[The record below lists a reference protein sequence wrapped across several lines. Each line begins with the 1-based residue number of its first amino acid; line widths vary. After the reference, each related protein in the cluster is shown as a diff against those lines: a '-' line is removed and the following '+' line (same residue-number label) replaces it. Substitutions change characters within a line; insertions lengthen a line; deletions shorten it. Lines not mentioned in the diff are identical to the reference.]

1 MIISYFGYYLQHRI
15 SSEKHLI
22 DLSTFLKTFAALE
35 EPLFKGS
42 FMHNS
47 EHIYLQGLS
56 GNVCVL
62 VMTRDGEKFKKIN
75 TTDLSISEIRKML
88 GQDEKI
94 GFASYLVLKEYYF
107 GFASTSL
114 APKFDA
120 FCNMVNTLLSYTGNG
135 SWQFCIKPLTHQ
147 ATKQEAVSMNYI
159 GKTTI
164 EMTTENTLARHF
176 LNVVGAGSNVDELDS
191 IEITLKPKKNR
202 SIKPIIEKVVSATS
216 DEGLEKL
223 IIKAKNDASS
233 AMLDIYV
240 SGKGVISDNL
250 GQHDEAII
258 PDIIETKIRENVK
271 LREQVQE
278 FIKNGQINEAD
289 FSWILRFSDITSW
302 ATLAS
307 DLQSNYKLQP

>member
-15 SSEKHLI
+15 TNEKHLI
-22 DLSTFLKTFAALE
+22 DLSTFLKSFSSLE
-35 EPLFKGS
+35 EPQFKGS

-47 EHIYLQGLS
+47 EHIYLQNLT

-94 GFASYLVLKEYYF
+94 GFASYLVLKDYYF

-120 FCNMVNTLLSYTGNG
+120 FCGMVNTLLSYTGNG

-147 ATKQEAVSMNYI
+147 ATKQEAVSMTYI

-164 EMTTENTLARHF
+164 EVSGENTLAKHF
-176 LNVVGAGSNVDELDS
+176 LNVIGAGSNTEELDS
-191 IEITLKPKKNR
+191 IEIIIKPKKNR
-202 SIKPIIEKVVSATS
+202 SIKPIIEKVISATS

-240 SGKGVISDNL
+240 SGRGVISDNL
-250 GQHDEAII
+250 GNHDESVISE
-258 PDIIETKIRENVK
+258 IIETKIRENVK

-278 FIKNGQINEAD
+278 FVKHGQVNEAD
-289 FSWILRFSDITSW
+289 FSWILRFSDVSSW
-302 ATLAS
+302 AALAS
-307 DLQSNYKLQP
+307 DLQNNYKLQP